1 MRLKNNMEEK
11 ITKLKSDLQQVNVKL
26 EEFTQ
31 LKFKIL
37 GAIEILESLDK
48 ESVEEKV
55 EDGE

>member
-1 MRLKNNMEEK
+1 MEEK
-11 ITKLKSDLQQVNVKL
+11 IAKLKTDLQQVTIKL

-31 LKFKIL
+31 LKFKLL

-48 ESVEEKV
+48 EYVEKEV

>member
-1 MRLKNNMEEK
+1 MEEK
-11 ITKLKSDLQQVNVKL
+11 ITKLKSDLQQVNIKL

-31 LKFKIL
+31 LKFKLL
-37 GAIEILESLDK
+37 GAIEILESLDE